1 MPEVPTE
8 GPSKEQEKL
17 DLPNVP
23 TKVPVAS
30 RVVAD
35 DAEIAPAEASTKK
48 RGVSLSLSLSLSL
61 THTHTH
67 TLLS

>member
-8 GPSKEQEKL
+8 GPSEEQEKL

-35 DAEIAPAEASTKK
+35 DAEIAPAEASTKR
-48 RGVSLSLSLSLSL
+48 RGLSLSLSLSY
-61 THTHTH
+61 THTH
-67 TLLS
+67 TLLALND